1 MSKNGLY
8 FWFSREDKRLRYGD
22 ERLAKTGLTHSV
34 KGKLTPCR
42 NGLHAS
48 ETIIDALGLSTGCYL
63 WLVSLSDEKVAGKN
77 KVCARSRTYKAGFN
91 AEKMIK
97 AFTRKQALINI
108 ELIKPFCTPRQY
120 DLTVEWLQTGK
131 EELRFEAARTSN
143 YVVLATSDT
152 TADKHVRSAAYGIRC
167 STLDR
172 ITGVYG
178 FAQATVYSKER
189 SKTFEKAYTHANKVL
204 MEMLPDRIK
213 TMLKQ
218 QLRREGG

>member
-1 MSKNGLY
+1 MNTDKLY
-8 FWFSREDKRLRYGD
+8 FWFSREDKRLRFGD
-22 ERLAKTGLTHSV
+22 ERLAKTGITHSV
-34 KGKLTPCR
+34 RGELRPCR

-63 WLVSLSDEKVAGKN
+63 WLVSLSDEKVAGTS

-108 ELIKPFCTPRQY
+108 ELIKPFCNPRLY

-131 EELRFEAARTSN
+131 EELRFEAERTSN
-143 YVVLATSDT
+143 CVVLATSDT

-172 ITGVYG
+172 VTDVYG

-189 SKTFEKAYTHANKVL
+189 SKNFKKAYAQANKAL
-204 MEMLPDRIK
+204 MDMLPNRIK
-213 TMLKQ
+213 TILAQHEQGDPK
-218 QLRREGG
+218 

>member
-34 KGKLTPCR
+34 KGELTPCR

-143 YVVLATSDT
+143 CVVLATSDT

-172 ITGVYG
+172 ITGRIRVCTG
-178 FAQATVYSKER
+178 DRLLKR
-189 SKTFEKAYTHANKVL
+189 TFKKLLKAYAHKQSADGDVT
-204 MEMLPDRIK
+204 RIA
-213 TMLKQ
+213 
-218 QLRREGG
+218 